1 MKLLLISSTL
11 QRTVTVAD
19 ITSQSS
25 ERITAGFS
33 VEVLIECL
41 GGRDELYEDSV
52 RVTLQTGSTT
62 IYLMFPVAV
71 SYVPQNFCL
80 SIYNLTD
87 FEHSN

>member
-1 MKLLLISSTL
+1 MQI
-11 QRTVTVAD
+11 TVTVAD
-19 ITSQSS
+19 IISQSN

-33 VEVLIECL
+33 VEVLIKCL
-41 GGRDELYEDSV
+41 GGRDKLYEDSV

-62 IYLMFPVAV
+62 LYLMFPVAV
-71 SYVPQNFCL
+71 SYVPQNSCL